1 VIPAEALDAE
11 ARVRPIAELCDGE
24 VSFRKEGWREL
35 IFMQG
40 LRFYVGGVERK
51 MDAVLCL
58 NHDNPTYP
66 TKLYLAEQAGAA
78 GLNWNETAYLL
89 GRSWHTFSW
98 RDVGADQAWIDI
110 LAAHLRAIDRG
121 VQP

>member
-1 VIPAEALDAE
+1 MSTETLEGDVRL
-11 ARVRPIAELCDGE
+11 RPIADLCDGE

-40 LRFYVGGVERK
+40 LRFYAGGVERK

-66 TKLYLAEQAGAA
+66 TKLYLAEQAGGP

-98 RDVGADQAWIDI
+98 RDVRADQAWIDI
-110 LAAHLRAIDRG
+110 LAAHLRATDRG